1 MAAKGTVA
9 KQQIFKKIM
18 EIYPNAFFEEEDKIL
33 RIPIVENSENIEI
46 KLQLTAAKTNLGE
59 TGAPASA
66 FSPPG
71 AEEVSGYMTP
81 PVSSETLEVSQEE
94 KENVANL
101 LASLGL

>member
-1 MAAKGTVA
+1 MAAKGTESKA
-9 KQQIFKKIM
+9 IIFNKLM
-18 EIYPNAFFEEEDKIL
+18 ELFSNCFWEDENKIL
-33 RIPIVENSENIEI
+33 RIPMTENGDIVEI
-46 KLQLTAAKTNLGE
+46 KVSLTAAKTNLGE

>member
-1 MAAKGTVA
+1 MAKGTES
-9 KQQIFKKIM
+9 KQLIFKKLQ
-18 EIYPNAFFEEEDKIL
+18 EIYPNSFFEDEGKIL
-33 RIPIVENSENIEI
+33 RIPMTENGDVVEI
-46 KLQLTAAKTNLGE
+46 KVSLTAAKTNLGE

-66 FSPPG
+66 FAPPG